1 MISKI
6 ECEIRDPTTLFL
18 NVRNRYA
25 AQISLRQAAGV
36 GTWVRCSVATPIGWV
51 VAHCIDA
58 RWGHDCA
65 SGSSA
70 KKWAS
75 PSCASISEP
84 MKLPSAPRSSAC
96 RCRNRGRCRH
106 LRQCLPPRPMTE
118 MKELLEN
125 DDTIW
130 LGFDGGAWREPGDS
144 AGSESAAA
152 ERGHV
157 EVGLLRCGTL
167 RCWTLEG
174 SRVVCVPGV
183 CHAHRGL

>member
-1 MISKI
+1 
-6 ECEIRDPTTLFL
+6 
-18 NVRNRYA
+18 
-25 AQISLRQAAGV
+25 
-36 GTWVRCSVATPIGWV
+36 
-51 VAHCIDA
+51 
-58 RWGHDCA
+58 
-65 SGSSA
+65 
-70 KKWAS
+70 
-75 PSCASISEP
+75 
-84 MKLPSAPRSSAC
+84 
-96 RCRNRGRCRH
+96 
-106 LRQCLPPRPMTE
+106 MTE

-130 LGFDGGAWREPGDS
+130 LGFDGGAWREPGDTS